1 MKTKQELRREC
12 RARRMALGEAERGS
26 ASHRMA
32 GFILSSPEYKN
43 TRTLFAY
50 IDAKNEISTEEL
62 LADAWKQGKTV
73 AVPRVNGNSMEFYVI
88 RSREDLE
95 PGGFSFW
102 GSGINGPWNRRSKG
116 WLYSSASYSGRSSSS
131 LVRLQEA
138 FHAMKPPVR
147 PSSRSARIW
156 SPISCTPYSL

>member
-62 LADAWKQGKTV
+62 LAYA
-73 AVPRVNGNSMEFYVI
+73 
-88 RSREDLE
+88 
-95 PGGFSFW
+95 
-102 GSGINGPWNRRSKG
+102 
-116 WLYSSASYSGRSSSS
+116 
-131 LVRLQEA
+131 
-138 FHAMKPPVR
+138 
-147 PSSRSARIW
+147 
-156 SPISCTPYSL
+156 